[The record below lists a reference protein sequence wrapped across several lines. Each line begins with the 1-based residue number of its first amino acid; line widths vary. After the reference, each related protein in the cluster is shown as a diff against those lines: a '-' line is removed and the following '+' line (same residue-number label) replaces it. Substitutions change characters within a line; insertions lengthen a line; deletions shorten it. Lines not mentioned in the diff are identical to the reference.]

1 MSGIVSINKTF
12 FFTFNYKM
20 MFLLSYLVPLQH
32 PEEST
37 DHDCENMEQH
47 FNAMLKKASEDVR
60 FYF

>member
-1 MSGIVSINKTF
+1 
-12 FFTFNYKM
+12 M